1 MDRPPS
7 TCSTCPVTQLCWGDN
22 SQQMAYATSPGSPK
36 RPNGCMATEAL
47 RDASF
52 AVRKQSPDD
61 LQADTAR
68 AASDEIQTDSSTVHD
83 GELLITIVGGA

>member
-1 MDRPPS
+1 
-7 TCSTCPVTQLCWGDN
+7 
-22 SQQMAYATSPGSPK
+22 
-36 RPNGCMATEAL
+36 MATEAL